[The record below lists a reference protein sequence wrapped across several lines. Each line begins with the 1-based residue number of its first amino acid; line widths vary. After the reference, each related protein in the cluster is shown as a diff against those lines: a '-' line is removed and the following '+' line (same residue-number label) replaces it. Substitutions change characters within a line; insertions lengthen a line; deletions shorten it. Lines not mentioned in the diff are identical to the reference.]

1 MSPAKRTH
9 PPPSPTPQPLLVL
22 SPDHCFLTSLPR
34 PNFSPNNPATPLES
48 ALPQNQTS
56 PPVTPIESTPFF
68 TITHIFARSAPAT
81 PVSTTLTKYPSC
93 NPRRM
98 NTSAKHPVAPNATSP
113 LTNYYSMTYTRYN
126 TTWSYHF
133 AHTQLPPSNLPA
145 QPRTADSIATSS
157 NATNSSAA
165 SSSAASSSTANSSS
179 GPRESRRH
187 SRPIRTLSY
196 TGCGGEKGPVTFPAF
211 KAGDSFLRGPNGGFD
226 SHTPPPSPLRIVIR
240 SSATKYETLHPLRA
254 KRMERRCETPVPN
267 CMPNYVAGCSAAS
280 AGTKICSTH
289 ITARIYRS
297 GMKFSFKRTAREEIV
312 NCSQVPDS

>member
-1 MSPAKRTH
+1 MSPAKRT
-9 PPPSPTPQPLLVL
+9 PPRPSPTPQPLLVL

-48 ALPQNQTS
+48 ALPQTPTS
-56 PPVTPIESTPFF
+56 PPVTPIESMPFF

-133 AHTQLPPSNLPA
+133 AHTQLPPSNLPV

-196 TGCGGEKGPVTFPAF
+196 TGLGGEKGPVTFPAF

-226 SHTPPPSPLRIVIR
+226 SHTPPPLCPVS
-240 SSATKYETLHPLRA
+240 TLAESVVA
-254 KRMERRCETPVPN
+254 KTLAPSR
-267 CMPNYVAGCSAAS
+267 MPNYVAGCSAAS

-289 ITARIYRS
+289 ITARRYKS